1 MYTFPVQELEQLTH
15 KIENNTA
22 TLQDYERYEALLLQG
37 GLPLDYIYSYLDRA
51 GFNSW
56 EGFLAARQSKAR
68 REMIGGA
75 IIGGLVGLG
84 LGVLFYDLLGDGGAR

>member
-1 MYTFPVQELEQLTH
+1 MYTMELEQLTH

-22 TLQDYERYEALLLQG
+22 TLQDYERYEVLLLQG
-37 GLPLDYIYSYLDRA
+37 GLPREYIYSYLRRA

-56 EGFLAARQSKAR
+56 EEFLAARKNKAR
-68 REMIGGA
+68 REMISGA

-84 LGVLFYDLLGDGGAR
+84 LGVLFYDLIGEGGAR